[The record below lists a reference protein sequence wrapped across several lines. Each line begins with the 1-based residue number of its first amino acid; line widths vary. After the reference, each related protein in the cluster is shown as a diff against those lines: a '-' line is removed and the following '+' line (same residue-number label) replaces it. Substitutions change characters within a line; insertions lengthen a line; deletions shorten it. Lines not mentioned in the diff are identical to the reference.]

1 MYLNNLKEI
10 QVKGWCIFD
19 NIQFIIFIQNNEIFK
34 FLKDEWIYRV
44 LEKLIKYISLM
55 CMYKLK

>member
-19 NIQFIIFIQNNEIFK
+19 NIQFIIFIQNNEILR

-44 LEKLIKYISLM
+44 LGKIDKI
-55 CMYKLK
+55 YKFNVYV

>member
-44 LEKLIKYISLM
+44 LGKIDKI
-55 CMYKLK
+55 YKFNVYV